1 MKLSV
6 VIPAYNSGAT
16 ICRCIS
22 SIIAQDFTDMEIIL
36 VDDGSQDGTPYIC
49 NEYTAQDSRISV
61 IHKPNSGLSEARN
74 YGIDAATGD
83 YITFI
88 DSDDSLELGTYS
100 RLFELIDKHPE
111 YDILEYSINER
122 YDSRKNRKLKFNNRE
137 YNDIKAYWLEERA
150 YKHAYACNKIYRR
163 SLFDDTKY
171 KTGIIFEDVEILPRL
186 LKKCNVVATTEIGT
200 YNYIYNG
207 DGLTANAHVKQM
219 ESMLETHVAI
229 MKETCDDRYFKYIIN
244 IQLDV
249 YRMGGNILIED
260 GLPYRGTLKLAL
272 YHLLGIK
279 RLCLIHKL
287 FRIIAHNR

>member
-22 SIIAQDFTDMEIIL
+22 SVIDQDFQDMEIIL
-36 VDDGSQDGTPYIC
+36 VDDGSNDGTPYIC
-49 NEYTAQDSRISV
+49 NEYKVQDSRISV

-74 YGIDAATGD
+74 YGIEAAKGD

-88 DSDDSLELGTYS
+88 DSDDSLANGTYT

-111 YDILEYSINER
+111 YDILEYSVNKR
-122 YDSRKNRKLKFNNRE
+122 YCSGKSKKLKFRDRE
-137 YNDIKAYWLEERA
+137 YRDMKQYWLEEKV
-150 YKHAYACNKIYRR
+150 YTHAYACNKIYRR

-186 LKKCNVVATTEIGT
+186 LKKCDVVATTELGT

-207 DGLTANAHVKQM
+207 NGLSANAHVHQL
-219 ESMLETHVAI
+219 ENMLETHAGI
-229 MKETCDDRYFKYIIN
+229 MKEVCDDRYFKYIIN

-249 YRMGGNILIED
+249 YRMGGKLIIPD
-260 GLPYRGTLKLAL
+260 GLPYRGMLKLTL

-279 RLCLIHKL
+279 RLCLIHKIFKKITTL
-287 FRIIAHNR
+287 H

>member
-6 VIPAYNSGAT
+6 VIPAYNSGST
-16 ICRCIS
+16 ICRCMS
-22 SIIAQDFTDMEIIL
+22 SVIAQDFTDMEIIL

-49 NEYTAQDSRISV
+49 NEYTVQDSRISV

-88 DSDDSLELGTYS
+88 DSDDSLDQGTYK

-111 YDILEYSINER
+111 YDMLEYSVDVR
-122 YDSRKNRKLKFNNRE
+122 SSSRKNKKLKFKDRVYHE
-137 YNDIKAYWLEERA
+137 MTSYWLKEKV
-150 YKHAYACNKIYRR
+150 YNHAYACNKIYKR

-186 LKKCNVVATTEIGT
+186 LKKCNLVATTEIGT

-207 DGLTANAHVKQM
+207 NGLTANAHVHQL
-219 ESMLETHVAI
+219 ESMLETHIAI
-229 MKETCDDRYFKYIIN
+229 MKEACDNRYFKHIIN

-249 YRMGGNILIED
+249 YRMGGKILLTD
-260 GLPYRGTLKLAL
+260 GLPYRGTFKLAL

-279 RLCLIHKL
+279 RLCSIHKL
-287 FRIIAHNR
+287 FRIITFNR

>member
-22 SIIAQDFTDMEIIL
+22 SVIAQDFTDMEVIL
-36 VDDGSQDGTPYIC
+36 VDDGSKDGTPYIC
-49 NEYTAQDSRISV
+49 NEYKALGASVSV

-74 YGIDAATGD
+74 YGIEAATGD

-88 DSDDSLELGTYS
+88 DSDDSLDDGTYT

-111 YDILEYSINER
+111 YDILEYSVNVKSS
-122 YDSRKNRKLKFNNRE
+122 SRKNRRLKFKNRV
-137 YNDIKAYWLEERA
+137 YDDMKAYWLKEKA
-150 YKHAYACNKIYRR
+150 YSHAYAWNKIYKR
-163 SLFDDTKY
+163 SLFENTKY

-186 LKKCNVVATTEIGT
+186 LKNSKIVATTDIGT

-207 DGLTANAHVKQM
+207 NGLAANANVKQL
-219 ESMLETHVAI
+219 ESMLKTHVELLKDA
-229 MKETCDDRYFKYIIN
+229 CDRRYLQYIIN

-249 YRMGGNILIED
+249 YRMGGNILLED
-260 GLPYRGTLKLAL
+260 GLPYRGTFKLTL

-279 RLCLIHKL
+279 RLCSIHKL
-287 FRIIAHNR
+287 FRMITFSR